1 MTKYAVTYTETLSR
15 TLIVEAEDREEAEDI
30 VRYLVDGCNLVLDY
44 DDCSDCEYEVEEAT
58 PDVIDFFD
66 DVDDLFEDEVR
77 EYRGDMED

>member
-1 MTKYAVTYTETLSR
+1 MTKYAVTYTEILVR
-15 TLIVEAEDREEAEDI
+15 TLIVEAEDREEAQDI
-30 VRYLVDGCNLVLDY
+30 VRYLVDGCTLVLDS
-44 DDCSDCEYEVEEAT
+44 DDMSDYEYEVEEAT